1 MKRVSPSVCMSVC
14 LSHLS
19 AASSAAGLL
28 LWTRQP
34 GALNQWHV
42 AGERGQC
49 HVVSIRRQLNTG
61 LYCIVFQLITAQED
75 ILIKERELE
84 SARKK
89 LEIIRSAK
97 YKNRPSDYDST
108 DSGTDF

>member
-1 MKRVSPSVCMSVC
+1 
-14 LSHLS
+14 
-19 AASSAAGLL
+19 LL
-28 LWTRQP
+28 KLT
-34 GALNQWHV
+34 HI
-42 AGERGQC
+42 
-49 HVVSIRRQLNTG
+49 VVDIL
-61 LYCIVFQLITAQED
+61 LVQLITAQED

-97 YKNRPSDYDST
+97 YKNRSQDYDST